1 MAADEFTQKIESTA
15 LFVHTTYQ
23 ATEQLKFTLAGRIS
37 RDVRKL
43 DQDFYNYD
51 GATTYTD
58 IRSADPYDLAMRD
71 VVDLSGSTAGRRSGA
86 GISERRLGV
95 DYQVDADRPST
106 PASRAA

>member
-71 VVDLSGSTAGRRSGA
+71 VVDLSGVDRR
-86 GISERRLGV
+86 
-95 DYQVDADRPST
+95 T
-106 PASRAA
+106 PKRSWDL